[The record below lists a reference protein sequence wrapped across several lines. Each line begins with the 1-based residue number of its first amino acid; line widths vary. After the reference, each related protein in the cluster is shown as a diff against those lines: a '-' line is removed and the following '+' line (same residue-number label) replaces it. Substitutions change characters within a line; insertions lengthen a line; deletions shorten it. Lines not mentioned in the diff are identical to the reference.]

1 MTILND
7 ARTEASPL
15 LSKKPLPQRLDL
27 LRMDAMS
34 GVITEPPMAVAYL
47 AGEARSVLL
56 EYEDRLRTWFYVY
69 VLTAFVIFLMTALFI
84 FKETHM
90 ATVYDD
96 PEIAAVYEPID
107 DEDALADFAST
118 LSLEEIQV
126 VLNGR
131 LFERSPPVELSLKAH
146 GLIFTGGNQ
155 YKKTWWLSTK
165 GERLKLYLQKQL
177 EGLPAI
183 PN

>member
-15 LSKKPLPQRLDL
+15 LSKKPLEYRLDL

-47 AGEARSVLL
+47 AGEARNLLL
-56 EYEDRLRTWFYVY
+56 EYEDRLRKWIYFY
-69 VLTAFVIFLMTALFI
+69 VLTVFMVLLLFALFT
-84 FKETHM
+84 FKEIHM
-90 ATVYDD
+90 ATVFDD
-96 PEIAAVYEPID
+96 PAIAAAYEPID
-107 DEDALADFAST
+107 DPDALADFAST
-118 LSLEEIQV
+118 LSLEELQV

-131 LFERSPPVELSLKAH
+131 LFERPPHIELSLKTH

-155 YKKTWWLSTK
+155 YKKTWWLSVK
-165 GERLKLYLQKQL
+165 GERLKLHLQKQL
-177 EGLPAI
+177 EGLPVI